1 MGSTATIPVHI
12 DSGLE
17 DRERQEITRLR
28 YQNPVYTQ
36 YANEW
41 ELYQAAY
48 EGGPD
53 IANDRNVFRHQRENE
68 EDFEDRVKRAHY
80 QNYCGPLVDF
90 FTDFIFTETIHRDGG
105 RNSSWYKDFIKDVNK
120 KGDDIVSFMRDV
132 CDDMQIYGMSYVLVD
147 TPAAPDVDVISK
159 QTELEYGI
167 RPYWVLIKPLEIL
180 DWMVDDFDNF
190 MYVKRKQLV
199 TILDDVGRVRT
210 KEKYTEWYNDKIHIT
225 FIDITDKK
233 SERLEPPQVLQNNL
247 GVIPLHVVRYKRSK
261 KFTFMGNSFLR
272 DLAYNNREVMNL
284 TSLLQEFLYRQCF
297 NILAKQVDSAIPF
310 ADQEEGEIGSSNV
323 MEYPKGAQTPS
334 YISPPADPAQF
345 VQSERQRLVNEMYRQ
360 AAQDVLNELF
370 NGEKSSG
377 FSQAQS
383 FSKTVPFISTRADVL
398 ETTENRLMTLTLK
411 YTNDGT
417 WDGKVKYKDR
427 YELTNVTDA
436 IVQITSIFRDLLLPS
451 ETFAKEELKRLV
463 HELDDKVPADLMS
476 KIEKEIDEMDFKQWS
491 DVQKQALIGKN
502 PSKGQSPAD
511 QQKPKN
517 TGTLAEVANEA
528 RVPGATSATKRIR
541 KRNNS

>member
-12 DSGLE
+12 ESGLADPE
-17 DRERQEITRLR
+17 REEITRLR
-28 YQNPVYTQ
+28 YQNPIYTQ

-41 ELYQAAY
+41 ELYQSAY

-68 EDFEDRVKRAHY
+68 EDFEDRVKRLHY

-105 RNSSWYKDFIKDVNK
+105 KNAAWYKEFIKDVNK
-120 KGDDIVSFMRDV
+120 KGDNIVSFMRDV
-132 CDDMQIYGMSYVLVD
+132 CDDMQIYGMSYILVD

-167 RPYWVLIKPLEIL
+167 RPYWVLIKPIEII
-180 DWMVDDFDNF
+180 DWMVDDFDKF

-199 TILDDVGRVRT
+199 TILDDAGRVRT
-210 KEKYTEWYNDKIHIT
+210 KEKYTEWYNDRIKIT

-233 SERLEPPQVLQNNL
+233 SERLENPKTLDNAL
-247 GVIPLHVVRYKRSK
+247 GIIPIHVVRYKRSK
-261 KFTFMGNSFLR
+261 KFPFMGNSFLR

-345 VQSERQRLVNEMYRQ
+345 VQSERQRIVNEMYRQ

-370 NGEKSSG
+370 NGEKASG

-398 ETTENRLMTLTLK
+398 ETTENRLMAITLK
-411 YTNDGT
+411 YTNNET

-463 HELDDKVPADLMS
+463 HELDDKVPTDLMA

-491 DVQKQALIGKN
+491 DTQKQALIGKN
-502 PSKGQSPAD
+502 SSKGQSPAD

-517 TGTLAEVANEA
+517 TGTMAEVANES
-528 RVPGATSATKRIR
+528 RVAGTTSATKRIR
-541 KRNNS
+541 KRTNS